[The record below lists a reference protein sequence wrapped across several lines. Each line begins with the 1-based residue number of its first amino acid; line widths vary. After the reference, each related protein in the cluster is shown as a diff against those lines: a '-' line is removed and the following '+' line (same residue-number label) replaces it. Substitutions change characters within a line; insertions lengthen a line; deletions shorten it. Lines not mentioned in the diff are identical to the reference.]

1 MTLLGRRVG
10 SGRTLPSG
18 ARAYGLLVKRS
29 AGLGTINIRYKLS
42 NTLHYTHTYI
52 SHTDTPGMR
61 IGPVHDTGLS
71 AVLWSSIPATASIV
85 APQEQNRTEH
95 LLLHYIDSVFSDCLL
110 SVTNRPKSIISK

>member
-29 AGLGTINIRYKLS
+29 AGLGTINIRYKALKHT
-42 NTLHYTHTYI
+42 TLHAHIHTFHTH
-52 SHTDTPGMR
+52 TPGMR

-85 APQEQNRTEH
+85 AP
-95 LLLHYIDSVFSDCLL
+95 
-110 SVTNRPKSIISK
+110 